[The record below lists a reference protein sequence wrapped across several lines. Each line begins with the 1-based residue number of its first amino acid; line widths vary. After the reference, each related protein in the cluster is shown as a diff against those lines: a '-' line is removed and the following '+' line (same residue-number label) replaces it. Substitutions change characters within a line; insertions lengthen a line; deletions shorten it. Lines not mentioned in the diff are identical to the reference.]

1 MWKDILKSKERTA
14 QRLSKTIL
22 STTLSQAGMPI
33 KLLREILDRLS
44 EKELRHY
51 GKMVQVMKPELIKK
65 IVDLWVRYRELIGDR
80 VRTHAGADV
89 IEEDF
94 NQATEEELEQL
105 KKYLL
110 HLLETKNL

>member
-1 MWKDILKSKERTA
+1 MWKDILKSKELAA
-14 QRLSKTIL
+14 QRLSQSIL

-44 EKELRHY
+44 KKELRHY
-51 GKMVQVMKPELIKK
+51 GKMVEVMKPELIKK
-65 IVDLWVRYRELIGDR
+65 IVDLWVRYRELIGDK
-80 VRTHAGADV
+80 VASFAGENV
-89 IEEDF
+89 KEEDF